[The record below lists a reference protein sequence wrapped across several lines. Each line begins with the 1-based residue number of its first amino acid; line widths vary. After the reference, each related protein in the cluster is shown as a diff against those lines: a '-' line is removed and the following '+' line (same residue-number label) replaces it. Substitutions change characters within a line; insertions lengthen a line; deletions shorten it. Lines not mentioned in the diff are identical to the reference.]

1 MRSALL
7 AVALLAQGPYGP
19 PPVQAPL
26 VGLPA
31 WSTYYVTTSGCIVLP
46 LGVVHTH
53 REGRNMLMV
62 EAVDPTCDYSG
73 RFYVLEATVPPVGW
87 RTLR

>member
-1 MRSALL
+1 MTRLLL
-7 AVALLAQGPYGP
+7 ALAVVLQGPYGP

-26 VGLPA
+26 TGLPA
-31 WSTYYVTTSGCIVLP
+31 YGVYYVTARGCIVLP
-46 LGVVHTH
+46 LGTVVTH
-53 REGRNMLMV
+53 REARPMLLV

-73 RFYVLEATVPPVGW
+73 RFWVMEATQVPVGW

>member
-7 AVALLAQGPYGP
+7 ALAVVLQGPYGP
-19 PPVQAPL
+19 PPVQTPL

-31 WSTYYVTTSGCIVLP
+31 YGVYYVTHTGCIVLP
-46 LGVVHTH
+46 LGAVVTH
-53 REGRNMLMV
+53 RESRPMLLI
-62 EAVDPTCDYSG
+62 EAVDPTCDRTG
-73 RFYVLEATVPPVGW
+73 RFWVQELVPPVGW